1 MSEQKTRTIHCIQC
15 GDNVFYSEDEFAFE
29 DKHMELPCA
38 CNSGKKAKDC
48 HPEFFDADC
57 ASCEVKGEYQDD

>member
-1 MSEQKTRTIHCIQC
+1 MSEQKTRTKHCIQC

-38 CNSGKKAKDC
+38 CNSGKKAK
-48 HPEFFDADC
+48 
-57 ASCEVKGEYQDD
+57 